1 MEGLIIRLGNKKNI
15 NCILGIIVELLYFLV
30 FLFLWI
36 LCVFFNNKFILGI
49 NYLKKNSYL

>member
-49 NYLKKNSYL
+49 NYLKKFSNL

>member
-15 NCILGIIVELLYFLV
+15 NCILGIIVELLYYLV